1 MLKNILNFEGVS
13 LLSKGEQKNVNGG
26 LAAPT
31 QTCRFTVTMN
41 GQTRTTFIQGFA
53 DGQAGSSQANSSC
66 VSVLANTAA
75 TRCSYDCAFD
85 GMGN

>member
-26 LAAPT
+26 K

-41 GQTRTTFIQGFA
+41 GQTRTTFISGYA
-53 DGQAGSSQANSSC
+53 DGQAGSNQANAGC
-66 VSVLANTAA
+66 VAALANTAA
-75 TRCSYDCAFD
+75 TSCSYDCAFD

>member
-13 LLSKGEQKNVNGG
+13 LLSKGEQKNVNDGS
-26 LAAPT
+26 T
-31 QTCRFTVTMN
+31 QTCRFTVTLN
-41 GQTRTTFIQGFA
+41 GESRTTFIYGFF
-53 DGQAGSSQANSSC
+53 DGQADSTEANNSC
-66 VSVLANTAA
+66 VSGLTNTEA